1 MKKTIKFS
9 KLFGLMV
16 VVSCALVISG
26 IVGLFTKGINFG
38 IDFQAGFIEKVR
50 FAPSAFILTYSG
62 EKNIQV
68 AQNSQ
73 GIDITVISV
82 DTENKVVSFKY
93 TEYPTVGQFIEA
105 IQQQIDGVKVKAL
118 ARPIPHCKA
127 CLLPQKHLALRRSHS
142 VRIIFPSKYNRS
154 MPMRCVMHLLPSLR
168 FQYSKLVNHV
178 TACSKFGYLI
188 TAHTPMQT
196 LNCGL

>member
-50 FAPSAFILTYSG
+50 FAPSAFILTYNG

-73 GIDITVISV
+73 GIDVTVISV
-82 DTENKVVSFKY
+82 DTENKVISFKY
-93 TEYPTVGQFIEA
+93 TDYPTVGQFIEA
-105 IQQQIDGVKVKAL
+105 IRQQVDGIKAAVL
-118 ARPIPHCKA
+118 AKA
-127 CLLPQKHLALRRSHS
+127 DTPLQS
-142 VRIIFPSKYNRS
+142 VFITSETSR
-154 MPMRCVMHLLPSLR
+154 
-168 FQYSKLVNHV
+168 V
-178 TACSKFGYLI
+178 TADPFR
-188 TAHTPMQT
+188 AHYIPDQIHAIDDDAVRQE
-196 LNCGL
+196 LAYIH